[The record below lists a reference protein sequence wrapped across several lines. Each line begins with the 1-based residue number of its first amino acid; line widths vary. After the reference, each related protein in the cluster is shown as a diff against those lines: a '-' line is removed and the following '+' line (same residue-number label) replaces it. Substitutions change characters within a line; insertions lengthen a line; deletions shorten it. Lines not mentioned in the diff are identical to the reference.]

1 MQLHKRF
8 LKQGF
13 TLVELLVTLFITSFI
28 TIVAFNFFVSQL
40 GVNERSE
47 AYQRQRKNWDRTT
60 KFIESE
66 VSLSEAIIT
75 DPSKIDIPSTCT
87 ALFNTAGV
95 SFLFALDIRADFYP
109 SIYALASSSLDS
121 QGSSVSGWFG
131 EKSLWRCGPSFD
143 ERGQY
148 LSVIDET
155 ATAPLPQRLI
165 DGLSSDG
172 FSVSTDPTETTGRLI
187 TFTLSMEQDRGENK
201 VPLRYSDTFS
211 ANTRNNPLYTEPNA
225 LGLCD
230 FAGGSLPKFTP
241 NEGDTTFNAEDRGI
255 TSVTDGRDILIC
267 GVGKVT
273 SITGSSFD
281 DLIEAGGTSS
291 TSLIGC
297 NGSDVI
303 EGTETIDTIYGDQ
316 FSDDCPTNDAIVDGN
331 DILIGNG
338 NNSQSTTEIEILD
351 GGNGYNQ
358 YVPGRGNFQ
367 IDGGDNLD
375 VVYFTEN
382 FANGGT
388 ANYVLSQSC
397 DRTSCTVTDNTVPA
411 SPKTLSLTGVEIL
424 IFRDQRKDIPV
435 SSQ

>member
-1 MQLHKRF
+1 MRLHKRI
-8 LKQGF
+8 LNQGF
-13 TLVELLVTLFITSFI
+13 TLAELLVTLFITSFI

-40 GVNERSE
+40 GINERSE
-47 AYQRQRKNWDRTT
+47 AYQRQRKNWDRAT

-66 VSLSEAIIT
+66 VSLSEEIIT
-75 DPSKIDIPSTCT
+75 DASKVEIPPSCSG
-87 ALFNTAGV
+87 LFNTAGV
-95 SFLFALDIRADFYP
+95 TFLFGLDIRADFYP
-109 SIYALASSSLDS
+109 SIYALASSTLDS
-121 QGSSVSGWFG
+121 QGNSISGWFG

-148 LSVIDET
+148 LSVIDDT
-155 ATAPLPQRLI
+155 GLSPQRLI

-172 FSVSTDPTETTGRLI
+172 FAISTDPAKTTGRLL

-211 ANTRNNPLYTEPNA
+211 ANTRNNPLYTEPNP

-241 NEGDTTFNAEDRGI
+241 SDGDTTFNAVAEGI
-255 TSVTDGRDILIC
+255 TSVVEGRDILIC

-273 SITGSSFD
+273 SIIGSSFD
-281 DLIEAGGTSS
+281 DLIEAGGTTS
-291 TSLIGC
+291 TTLVGC
-297 NGSDVI
+297 NGSDVV
-303 EGTETIDTIYGDQ
+303 EGTETTDSIYGDQ
-316 FSDDCPTNDAIVDGN
+316 FSTECPSGDTANDGN

-338 NNSQSTTEIEILD
+338 NNSPSATEIEILD
-351 GGNGYNQ
+351 GGDGYNQ

-367 IDGGDNLD
+367 INGGNNLD
-375 VVYFTEN
+375 IVYFTGTFSDGN
-382 FANGGT
+382 T
-388 ANYVLSQSC
+388 ANYSLDESC
-397 DRTSCTVTDNTVPA
+397 DRTSCTVTDNSVPE

-435 SSQ
+435 FSQ